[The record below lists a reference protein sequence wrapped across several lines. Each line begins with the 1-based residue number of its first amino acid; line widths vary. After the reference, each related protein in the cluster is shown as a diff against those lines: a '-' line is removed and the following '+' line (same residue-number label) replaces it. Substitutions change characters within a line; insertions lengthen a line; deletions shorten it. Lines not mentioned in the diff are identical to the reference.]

1 MASPGCWRAPGRST
15 RISSSAPLAANLPVL
30 LALAEVWHVN
40 GLGYPTRAVLPY
52 DERLARLPAHL
63 QQVEMESLG
72 KRVML
77 DGSPV
82 ARATGPV
89 VFGEPGTNAQ
99 HSFLQLIH
107 QGTTPVPCDIILVAR
122 PDHAHADSH
131 RKLLANGLAQAAAL
145 MRGRTAAEVTA
156 EMTAAGADPAE
167 IARLAPHRVFPGD
180 RPTTTLLLPRL
191 DAFTLGQVVALYEHK
206 VFCLGALWGIN
217 AFDQWGVE
225 LGKQLAGPIL
235 AALEAP
241 AGSGRGA
248 GRLDHRAAARHRGSL
263 AARLRVCERMPVS
276 AKLAGNDP
284 MTSTGILSQV
294 RLFHRL

>member
-1 MASPGCWRAPGRST
+1 MDCHFLD
-15 RISSSAPLAANLPVL
+15 APLRQNLPVL
-30 LALAEVWHVN
+30 LALAEIWNVN
-40 GLGYPTRAVLPY
+40 GLGYPTPAVLAY

-63 QQVEMESLG
+63 QQVEMESNG
-72 KRVML
+72 KRVTL

-82 ARATGPV
+82 GAATGPV

-99 HSFLQLIH
+99 HSFMQLVH
-107 QGTTPVPCDIILVAR
+107 QGTTPVPVRFHPGRQAR
-122 PDHAHADSH
+122 PRRMPTATASCWPT
-131 RKLLANGLAQAAAL
+131 ACAQAEAL
-145 MRGRTAAEVTA
+145 MRGQPAARGRGRDGGQ
-156 EMTAAGADPAE
+156 AGADPAE

-191 DAFTLGQVVALYEHK
+191 DAFTLGQLVALYEHK
-206 VFCLGALWGIN
+206 VAVPRRVWGIN

-235 AALEAP
+235 AALERREEVRRR
-241 AGSGRGA
+241 SGA

-263 AARLRVCERMPVS
+263 AARLRVCGRCPS
-276 AKLAGNDP
+276 APLAGNDP
-284 MTSTGILSQV
+284 MPSTGILSQV